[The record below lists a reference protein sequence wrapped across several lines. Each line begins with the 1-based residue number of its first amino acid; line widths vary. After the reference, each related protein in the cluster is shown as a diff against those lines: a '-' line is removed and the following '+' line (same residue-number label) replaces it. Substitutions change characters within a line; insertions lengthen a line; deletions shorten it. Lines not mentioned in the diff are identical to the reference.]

1 MSRSWAW
8 AQRILLPKVPKIDG
22 IEIAALTLP
31 AGGQEIGGD
40 FCFIKTIENNGALTI
55 AVGDVCGKG
64 AQAFPIMTYLHG
76 FLTGAW
82 EAGCPSV
89 GSLLNWM
96 NHALFKLDSMMTYT
110 TVICGRLDLGKK
122 TFVYSRAGHPPALL
136 YRCSSH
142 QMRWLDA
149 GGSIAGPFPTPPVP
163 YDEEIITLHPNDLL
177 VFYTDGIIEAWLPE
191 TEEVFGKERLASI
204 VASFAQSNLSPSL
217 LSKYILNAARDFN
230 GGFLQDDAT
239 LVVVKILQ

>member
-1 MSRSWAW
+1 MSHPWEW
-8 AQRILLPKVPKIDG
+8 AQGILLPKVPKIDG

-76 FLTGAW
+76 FLTGAL

-89 GSLLNWM
+89 GSLLKRI
-96 NHALFKLDSMMTYT
+96 NHALFQLDSIMTYT
-110 TVICGRLDLGKK
+110 SVICGRIDLEEK
-122 TFVYSRAGHPPALL
+122 TFVYSNAGHPPAIF
-136 YRCSSH
+136 YNSSH
-142 QMRWLDA
+142 QMKWLNT
-149 GGSIAGPFPTPPVP
+149 GGSLAGVIYPPPVP
-163 YDEEIITLHPNDLL
+163 YDEEVIELHHNDLL
-177 VFYTDGIIEAWLPE
+177 IFYTDGITEAFHTE
-191 TEEVFGKERLASI
+191 TDEVFGKERLASI
-204 VASFAQSNLSPSL
+204 VASFTQSNLSPSL